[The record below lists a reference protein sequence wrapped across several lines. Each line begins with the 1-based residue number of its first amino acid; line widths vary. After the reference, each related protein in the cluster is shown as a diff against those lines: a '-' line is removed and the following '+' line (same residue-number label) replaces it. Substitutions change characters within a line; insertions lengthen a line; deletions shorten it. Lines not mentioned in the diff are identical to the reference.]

1 MIEVKGI
8 TKYYGDFKAL
18 DDVSFSVKKG
28 EVLGFLGPNGAGKST
43 TMKVLTTYI
52 SASEGTASV
61 GGFDVHVNPLEVRKR
76 IGYLPETPPLYG
88 DMTVE
93 DYLLFAGQAR
103 GLGGGTLKERLD
115 GVVSDCGLRNKLKS
129 RIVELSKGFKQ
140 RTGLAQALIHNPD
153 VLILDEPT
161 SGLDPMQIVGIRKLI
176 ERLRE
181 NRCIIFSTH
190 ILQEATAVADRLVI
204 INGGKKVADGTVD
217 ELSSKYNDIQTVRL
231 LVKGADAKLAEP
243 LRNIDN
249 VQTVEM
255 QQGPSGYGRFQLR
268 IGGGSGAIHTAC
280 ERIADMVLK
289 GGMKLAE
296 LSPERLTL
304 EQVFLQI
311 LKRGT
316 FDAGPES
323 KKEAEPELPGESKQ
337 PPADK
342 PAPKPITEMST
353 IIAPTKPVKEEGDVS
368 AQLPD
373 DPDATAAATRM
384 TGKPTESAH
393 YGDKSPSETAW
404 EAAETRADLP
414 TDDDD
419 NGDDFGTVHNIE
431 TDTRT
436 ASDTEFSP
444 RLPDKDGE

>member
-8 TKYYGDFKAL
+8 TKFYGDFKAL

-61 GGFDVHVNPLEVRKR
+61 DGFDVHVNPHEVRKR
-76 IGYLPETPPLYG
+76 IGYLPETPPLYA

-103 GLGGGTLKERLD
+103 GIGGGNLKERLD
-115 GVVSDCGLRNKLKS
+115 SVVADCGLRNKLKS
-129 RIVELSKGFKQ
+129 RIVELSKGYKQ
-140 RTGLAQALIHNPD
+140 RTGLAQALIHDPD

-217 ELSSKYNDIQTVRL
+217 ELSSKYNDVQNVRL
-231 LVKGADAKLAEP
+231 LVKGADAKFAEP
-243 LRNIDN
+243 LRNVDG
-249 VQTVEM
+249 VETVEM
-255 QQGPSGYGRFQLR
+255 QNGPSGYGRFIVR
-268 IGGGSGAIHTAC
+268 IGGGSNAIHAGC
-280 ERIADMVLK
+280 EHIADMVYK

-296 LSPERLTL
+296 LAPERLTL

-316 FDAGPES
+316 FDSGPDA
-323 KKEAEPELPGESKQ
+323 KKLAQST
-337 PPADK
+337 ADK
-342 PAPKPITEMST
+342 SPAKKPIAEQST
-353 IIAPTKPVKEEGDVS
+353 IIAPTKPVKEEADAS
-368 AQLPD
+368 AQLPE
-373 DPDATAAATRM
+373 DPDATAATTRV
-384 TGKPTESAH
+384 TGEATESAS
-393 YGDKSPSETAW
+393 YSERSPSETAW
-404 EAAETRADLP
+404 EAAETTANLP
-414 TDDDD
+414 HEEE
-419 NGDDFGTVHNIE
+419 DDFGTIQNLE
-431 TDTRT
+431 DTRT